1 VARPAAGIPSPPLT
15 TKVRVLLALTVI
27 GFVVPNVF
35 VVVFLAREGLDL
47 DQYFGGWFEVLSG
60 AQLTIDL
67 LIAAVAFLIWTAW
80 DGTRSGVARWWLAI
94 PATGLVGLCFG
105 LPLYLYL
112 RERELTRS
120 EAR

>member
-1 VARPAAGIPSPPLT
+1 MTGKA
-15 TKVRVLLALTVI
+15 RVLLALTVI

-35 VVVFLAREGLDL
+35 VVVYLAREGLEAGE
-47 DQYFGGWFEVLSG
+47 YFGGWFEVLPA

-67 LIAAVAFLIWTAW
+67 LLAAIAFLIWTAW
-80 DGTRSGVARWWLAI
+80 DGARSGVTRWWLAI

-112 RERELTRS
+112 RERNAEGQG
-120 EAR
+120 